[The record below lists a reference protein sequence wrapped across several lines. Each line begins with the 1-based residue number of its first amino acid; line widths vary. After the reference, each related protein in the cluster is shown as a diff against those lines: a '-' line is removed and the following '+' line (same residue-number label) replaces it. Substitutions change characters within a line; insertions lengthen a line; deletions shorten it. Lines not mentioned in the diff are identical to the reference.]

1 MTLDEIRQMASK
13 DLKIDETELDKE
25 SLITPQIHNKYLI
38 LFTDEKLITEKLEGD
53 FKMMHRDKWLYY
65 TGKMS
70 QEELD
75 ERNWEPFDLN
85 ILKTDIEKFL
95 YADEDMIKLSHR
107 LALQNEKVKYLESVI
122 KIINNRQWYI
132 RSAIDWMKF
141 TQGV

>member
-1 MTLDEIRQMASK
+1 MTLDEIRNMASK
-13 DLKIDETELDKE
+13 DLKIDETELDTE
-25 SLITPQIHNKYLI
+25 SLITPQIHNRNLI
-38 LFTDEKLITEKLEGD
+38 IFTDEKLILEKLEGD
-53 FKMMHRDKWLYY
+53 FKIMNRDKWLYY

-75 ERNWEPFDLN
+75 ERNWQPFNLN

-95 YADEDMIKLSHR
+95 YSDEDMIKLSHR
-107 LALQNEKVKYLESVI
+107 VTLQKEKVKYLESVI

-141 TQGV
+141 TQGI

>member
-1 MTLDEIRQMASK
+1 M
-13 DLKIDETELDKE
+13 KIDETELDIE
-25 SLITPQIHNKYLI
+25 SLVTPQLHNRFLI
-38 LFTDEKLITEKLEGD
+38 LFTDEKLIMEKLEGD
-53 FKMMHRDKWLYY
+53 LKILNRNKWMYY

-75 ERNWEPFDLN
+75 EHGWNPFELN

-95 YADEDMIKLSHR
+95 YSDPEMITLSHKVS
-107 LALQNEKVKYLESVI
+107 LQKEKVKYIEGVL

>member
-1 MTLDEIRQMASK
+1 MTLDEIRNMASK
-13 DLKIDETELDKE
+13 DLKIDETELDTE
-25 SLITPQIHNKYLI
+25 SLITPQIHNRYLI
-38 LFTDEKLITEKLEGD
+38 IFTDEKLILEKLEGD
-53 FKMMHRDKWLYY
+53 FRIMNRDKWLYY

-75 ERNWEPFDLN
+75 EKNWQPFHLN

-95 YADEDMIKLSHR
+95 YSDEDMIKLSHR
-107 LALQNEKVKYLESVI
+107 VTLQKEKVKYLESVI

-141 TQGV
+141 TQGI

>member
-1 MTLDEIRQMASK
+1 MTLEEIRKLASTAM
-13 DLKIDETELDKE
+13 KIDETELDIE
-25 SLITPQIHNKYLI
+25 SLVTPQLHNRFLI
-38 LFTDEKLITEKLEGD
+38 LFTDEKLIMEKLEGD
-53 FKMMHRDKWLYY
+53 LKILNRNKWMYY

-75 ERNWEPFDLN
+75 EHGWSPFELN

-95 YADEDMIKLSHR
+95 YSDPEMITLSHKVS
-107 LALQNEKVKYLESVI
+107 LQKEKVKYIEGVL

>member
-1 MTLDEIRQMASK
+1 MTLDEIRKLASNAMN
-13 DLKIDETELDKE
+13 IDETELDRE
-25 SLITPQIHNKYLI
+25 SLITPQIHNRFLI
-38 LFTDEKLITEKLEGD
+38 LFTDEKLIMEKLESD
-53 FKMMHRDKWLYY
+53 FKILNRNKWMYY

-75 ERNWEPFDLN
+75 EHGWNPFELN

-95 YADEDMIKLSHR
+95 YSDPEMITLSHKVS
-107 LALQNEKVKYLESVI
+107 LQKEKVKYIEGVL

>member
-1 MTLDEIRQMASK
+1 MTLNEIRNMASK
-13 DLKIDETELDKE
+13 DLKIDETELDK
-25 SLITPQIHNKYLI
+25 YLI
-38 LFTDEKLITEKLEGD
+38 MFTDEKLIMEKLEGD
-53 FKMMHRDKWLYY
+53 LKIMYRDKWLYY

-75 ERNWEPFDLN
+75 EKNWQPFDLN

-107 LALQNEKVKYLESVI
+107 GTLQTEKVKYLEGVI

-141 TQGV
+141 TQGI

>member
-1 MTLDEIRQMASK
+1 M
-13 DLKIDETELDKE
+13 KIDETELDIE
-25 SLITPQIHNKYLI
+25 SLVTPQLHNRFLI
-38 LFTDEKLITEKLEGD
+38 LFTDEKLIMEKLEGD
-53 FKMMHRDKWLYY
+53 LKILNRNKWMYY

-75 ERNWEPFDLN
+75 EHGWSPFELN

-95 YADEDMIKLSHR
+95 YSDPEMITLSHKVS
-107 LALQNEKVKYLESVI
+107 LQKEKVKYIEGVL